1 MPGQYLASAQ
11 RPRSPL
17 VRSRT
22 QSVYSAART
31 NATNTRVLCS
41 HSSLWFQSFSEVYGQ
56 VSERTQETLS
66 KTTKPHEVSWQSGGV
81 LVDTSS
87 ALLQRQVTDAPP
99 PLTAD
104 SFHGNAGQPG
114 AIPDDRLRSGY
125 NLHVVAQ
132 HGQITLTRCR
142 PTEWGFDPWGANV
155 QLSRSHIVDPFS
167 SNVFSNQM
175 SQGAHL
181 LWSSRLCPNL
191 TSENLSAQ
199 GRSTRSRPG
208 NRRERGEPWEGYPS
222 VLLHR
227 MLQRVF
233 AAPGTEAAY
242 SRQAREESQVSLL
255 LHRMDPP
262 GED

>member
-56 VSERTQETLS
+56 VSFQWISGQVTTQVYILTERTQETLS

-125 NLHVVAQ
+125 NLVRKLVA
-132 HGQITLTRCR
+132 
-142 PTEWGFDPWGANV
+142 A
-155 QLSRSHIVDPFS
+155 
-167 SNVFSNQM
+167 
-175 SQGAHL
+175 
-181 LWSSRLCPNL
+181 
-191 TSENLSAQ
+191 
-199 GRSTRSRPG
+199 
-208 NRRERGEPWEGYPS
+208 
-222 VLLHR
+222 
-227 MLQRVF
+227 
-233 AAPGTEAAY
+233 
-242 SRQAREESQVSLL
+242 
-255 LHRMDPP
+255 
-262 GED
+262 